1 MADSS
6 QHGFRAC
13 WTLIIII
20 VLYVVEGNA
29 RTQSC
34 SCHSPIFFAQF
45 WLQFSVSKGTCIA
58 IDNVHNVGKRL
69 KSAKNTSL

>member
-34 SCHSPIFFAQF
+34 SCHSPIFLLSFGSNFQSQRV
-45 WLQFSVSKGTCIA
+45 LICIA

-69 KSAKNTSL
+69 KSAKKY